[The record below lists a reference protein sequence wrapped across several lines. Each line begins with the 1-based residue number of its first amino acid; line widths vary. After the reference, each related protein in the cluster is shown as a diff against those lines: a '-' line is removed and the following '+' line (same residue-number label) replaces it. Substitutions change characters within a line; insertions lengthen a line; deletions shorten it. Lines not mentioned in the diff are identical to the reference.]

1 VTGARKWV
9 AADFGGP
16 EALRCIDVD
25 VPGPGHGQV
34 TIGVRASGM
43 NPADAK
49 HIAPGQ
55 DPKLLPL
62 PVGFEVAGVITALG
76 PGTDLASG
84 GGAVGDEVVA
94 SPINGGYTTAIT
106 VPASSVFAKPT
117 TLSFAEAASLLLVA
131 TTAADLLHASGAR
144 QGETVLLH
152 GAAGAVGVMVLQ
164 QARELGVRVI
174 GTAGPS
180 NFDYV
185 RRFGGTPVQYGPG
198 LLDRVTAAAPGGVA
212 AALDTVGSDEAG
224 DVSLAL
230 VSDRSRVVT
239 IAAAPRAKADGYV
252 FVGASNPQSG
262 PFRARARSGIL
273 KQAQDGQ
280 LVVPMAQTFA
290 FEDAPAA
297 FAMLT
302 SPHAPGKLALVSDG
316 GATG

>member
-9 AADFGGP
+9 AVAFGGP
-16 EALRCIDVD
+16 EVLRCIDVD
-25 VPGPGHGQV
+25 VPEPGHGQV
-34 TIGVRASGM
+34 TLDVRAAGL

-49 HIAPGQ
+49 HIARGQ

-62 PVGFEVAGVITALG
+62 SIGYEVAGVVTAVG
-76 PGTDLASG
+76 PGTEFASG
-84 GGAVGDEVVA
+84 GGAIGDEVVA
-94 SPINGGYTTAIT
+94 SQVTGGYTTAIT
-106 VPASSVFAKPT
+106 VPASSVFAKPA

-144 QGETVLLH
+144 ESETVLLH

-164 QARELGVRVI
+164 QARLLGVRVI
-174 GTAGPS
+174 GTASRS

-185 RRFGGTPVQYGPG
+185 RRFGGTPVEYGPG
-198 LLDRVTAAAPGGVA
+198 LLDRVRAAAPEGIA

-230 VSDRSRVVT
+230 VGDRKRVVT
-239 IAAAPRAKADGYV
+239 IAAAPRAKTDGYV
-252 FVGASNPQSG
+252 FVGASNPESG
-262 PFRARARSGIL
+262 PFRARARGGML
-273 KQAQDGQ
+273 KLAEEGE
-280 LVVPMAQTFA
+280 LIVPMAQTFA

-302 SPHAPGKLALVSDG
+302 SPHPPGKLALLNEGQGSR
-316 GATG
+316 